1 MKEQTL
7 LEMKNKIETLGLINQ
22 KLIGELNQVATIAL
36 GVLETIKQMP
46 GYDKAIEKVKEQATK
61 QTSEAEATDT
71 LEKVSD

>member
-22 KLIGELNQVATIAL
+22 RLISELNQTATIAL

-46 GYDKAIEKVKEQATK
+46 DYDEAIERVKEQAAK
-61 QTSEAEATDT
+61 QTSAAEATDS